1 MLVGGCYMASEH
13 DPTETSWPE
22 LLPFAS
28 VGWGHHAPLDSNRM
42 TMRVIASDSDW
53 TMYQDSLQ
61 PLQPFQPVDLS
72 TQMLILVASP
82 VPTSGYGLRIQHVE
96 TYLDTTTVTY
106 RLFTPAA
113 DCRVADLPGNAF
125 DVIRLK
131 HIDQPIRYV
140 EEVEALRCTLR

>member
-61 PLQPFQPVDLS
+61 PLQPFQPVDLVH
-72 TQMLILVASP
+72 TNAH
-82 VPTSGYGLRIQHVE
+82 SGRFTGTDI
-96 TYLDTTTVTY
+96 
-106 RLFTPAA
+106 RLWPKDSARRNLFGH
-113 DCRVADLPGNAF
+113 DDSDLPLVYPSG
-125 DVIRLK
+125 
-131 HIDQPIRYV
+131 
-140 EEVEALRCTLR
+140 